1 MAGLVPAIHVCSFGI
16 LVVSQF
22 AIFVMPGL
30 GPGMM
35 TVRCQ
40 CSGTKILSASAFPRG
55 CAASQPCLER
65 MMHALT

>member
-1 MAGLVPAIHVCSFGI
+1 MAGLVPAIHV
-16 LVVSQF
+16 F
-22 AIFVMPGL
+22 AVLEFCKAWMPGTR
-30 GPGMM
+30 PGMT